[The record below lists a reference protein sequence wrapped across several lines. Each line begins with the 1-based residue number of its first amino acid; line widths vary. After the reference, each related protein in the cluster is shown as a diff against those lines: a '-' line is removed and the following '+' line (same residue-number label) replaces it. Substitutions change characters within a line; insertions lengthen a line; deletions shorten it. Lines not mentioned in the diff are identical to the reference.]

1 MKKSEVLAVLLHVV
15 FPVSLGL
22 ITYLDLFTLSSLLNQ
37 FLADG
42 LWAYA
47 FTSSLLLLWDR
58 KPPLLWLTIALISA
72 ISFECLQY
80 IAFFSGTGDQLDILI
95 YLLFGS
101 MALIINKLIR
111 QLNLQSNFTSHDS
124 KT

>member
-1 MKKSEVLAVLLHVV
+1 MKKNKDLAVLLHVI
-15 FPVSLGL
+15 FPISLGL
-22 ITYLDLFTLSSLLNQ
+22 ITYHDLFTLPSLLNQ
-37 FLADG
+37 YLADG

-72 ISFECLQY
+72 ISFEWFQY
-80 IAFFSGTGDQLDILI
+80 TSIISGTGDLFDII
-95 YLLFGS
+95 VYLLFGS
-101 MALIINKLIR
+101 MALIINKPILP
-111 QLNLQSNFTSHDS
+111 LNSQPNFASHES